1 MKIGLDENRSEF
13 MHNSDSA
20 ILPARELV
28 QTLHPEL
35 SVKSLGTN
43 QRLNPPN
50 IFLVPLYYIGLYQ
63 VYRSYRSGV

>member
-43 QRLNPPN
+43 KRLNPHLIYSLPPYT
-50 IFLVPLYYIGLYQ
+50 I
-63 VYRSYRSGV
+63 

>member
-43 QRLNPPN
+43 KRLNPPN